1 MSKKSKRKKG
11 KKTSRKKQVKSSNS
25 KRLRIIM
32 FVAIL
37 IAAGGY
43 FFYNKNN
50 RTQAAYSPAKTPTDI
65 EALKGGETRPTL
77 SPVLFVG
84 KVAKAYNVARKNSE
98 LLDSIYCYCNCK
110 KTIGH
115 KSLLSCFADKHAVN
129 CDICQDQAFY
139 AASRFQGGDDIAQVR
154 FAVDKKFWRP
164 LR

>member
-1 MSKKSKRKKG
+1 MSKTSKR

-25 KRLRIIM
+25 KKLRIIM
-32 FVAIL
+32 LVAIL
-37 IAAGGY
+37 VAAGGY
-43 FFYNKNN
+43 FFYNKTN
-50 RTQAAYSPAKTPTDI
+50 RTQAAYSPAKTPADI
-65 EALKGGETRPTL
+65 EALKGGETRATL

-84 KVAKAYNVARKNSE
+84 KVARAYSVARENRE

-115 KSLLSCFADKHAVN
+115 KSLLSCFTDKHAVN

>member
-1 MSKKSKRKKG
+1 MSKKSRR
-11 KKTSRKKQVKSSNS
+11 KKTSRKKPVKSSNS
-25 KRLRIIM
+25 KKLRNIM
-32 FVAIL
+32 LVAIL

-43 FFYNKNN
+43 FFYNKSN

-65 EALKGGETRPTL
+65 EALKGGETRATL

-84 KVAKAYNVARKNSE
+84 NVAKAYNVAGKNRE

-115 KSLLSCFADKHAVN
+115 KSLLSCFTDKHAVD

-139 AASRFQGGDDIAQVR
+139 AVSRFQGGDDIAQVR

>member
-1 MSKKSKRKKG
+1 MSKKSKKKR
-11 KKTSRKKQVKSSNS
+11 SPRKKQVKSSNS
-25 KRLRIIM
+25 KKLRIIM
-32 FVAIL
+32 LVAIL
-37 IAAGGY
+37 VAVGGY
-43 FFYNKNN
+43 FFYNKTN
-50 RTQAAYSPAKTPTDI
+50 RTQAAYSPAKTPADI
-65 EALKGGETRPTL
+65 EALKGGETRATL

-84 KVAKAYNVARKNSE
+84 NVARAYSVARENRE

-115 KSLLSCFADKHAVN
+115 KSLLSCFTDKHAVN

-139 AASRFQGGDDIAQVR
+139 AASRLEAGDDIAQVR